1 MMLLRREFIAVATA
15 ILGSLIA
22 SVSSLVISDD
32 RARSLDI
39 TPVLGRGYSVMTN
52 SFQST
57 CVNVV
62 ETTIP
67 SFNYDCKC

>member
-1 MMLLRREFIAVATA
+1 MTVLKSFLVAALALYLPTA
-15 ILGSLIA
+15 TECNPY
-22 SVSSLVISDD
+22 VISDD
-32 RARSLDI
+32 RVRNLDV

-57 CVNVV
+57 CLDVK

-67 SFNYDCKC
+67 SFNYECK

>member
-22 SVSSLVISDD
+22 SVSSLVISDE